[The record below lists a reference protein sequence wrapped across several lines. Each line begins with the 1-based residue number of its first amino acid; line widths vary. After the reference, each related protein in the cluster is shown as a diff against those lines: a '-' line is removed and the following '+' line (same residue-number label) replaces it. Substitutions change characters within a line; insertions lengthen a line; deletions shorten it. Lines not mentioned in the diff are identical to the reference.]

1 MEIRISPKS
10 ILLVVFLALLAV
22 GALFAAQVFAARS
35 PNQKEDP
42 DVEVA
47 RRAVI
52 QIQAMR
58 KGETYDALAPD
69 LAERFKRDAER
80 LPDSDRD
87 RQVEILGAAVVRKG
101 DGFAEVAVVAR
112 VSNPK
117 RPGVVGETRAFMRVQ
132 NGKVV
137 RIHPAAP

>member
-1 MEIRISPKS
+1 MEIRISPR
-10 ILLVVFLALLAV
+10 LLLYALVLALVGV
-22 GALFAAQVFAARS
+22 GALFAARALAARAAR
-35 PNQKEDP
+35 EDP

-58 KGETYDALAPD
+58 KGETYDALSPE
-69 LAERFKRDAER
+69 LAERFRRDAER
-80 LPDSDRD
+80 LPDTERG
-87 RQVEILGAAVVRKG
+87 RQVEILGAALVRKG
-101 DGFAEVAVVAR
+101 DGFSEVAVVAK

-117 RPGVVGETRAFMRVQ
+117 RPGVVGETRAFLRVQ

-137 RIHPAAP
+137 RIYPAAP

>member
-1 MEIRISPKS
+1 MEIRISPR
-10 ILLVVFLALLAV
+10 LLLYALVLALVGV
-22 GALFAAQVFAARS
+22 GALFAARALAARAAR
-35 PNQKEDP
+35 EDP

-58 KGETYDALAPD
+58 KGETYDALSPE

-80 LPDSDRD
+80 LPDTERG
-87 RQVEILGAAVVRKG
+87 RQVEILGAALVRKG
-101 DGFAEVAVVAR
+101 DGFSEVAVVAK

-117 RPGVVGETRAFMRVQ
+117 RPGVVGETRAFLRVQ

-137 RIHPAAP
+137 RIYPAAP

>member
-10 ILLVVFLALLAV
+10 ILLVVVLALLAV
-22 GALFAAQVFAARS
+22 GALFAARALAARS
-35 PNQKEDP
+35 PKEDP

-80 LPDSDRD
+80 LPDSERD

-117 RPGVVGETRAFMRVQ
+117 RPGVVGETRAFLRVQ

>member
-10 ILLVVFLALLAV
+10 ILVVVLALVGV
-22 GALFAAQVFAARS
+22 GALFAAQAFAARS
-35 PNQKEDP
+35 PKEDP

-80 LPDSDRD
+80 LPDTERG
-87 RQVEILGAAVVRKG
+87 RQVEILGAALVRKG
-101 DGFAEVAVVAR
+101 DGFSEVAVVAK
-112 VSNPK
+112 VSNPN
-117 RPGVVGETRAFMRVQ
+117 RPQAPSLETRAFIRVQ
-132 NGKVV
+132 GGKAV
-137 RIHPAAP
+137 RIYPAVMP